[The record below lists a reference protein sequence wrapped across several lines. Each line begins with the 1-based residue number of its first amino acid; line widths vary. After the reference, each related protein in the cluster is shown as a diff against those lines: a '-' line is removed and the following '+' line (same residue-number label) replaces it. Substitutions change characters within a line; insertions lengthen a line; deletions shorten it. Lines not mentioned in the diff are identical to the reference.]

1 MLVFTQ
7 QSNEATG
14 VGKEPLSCDEY
25 SDGIWHTHVR
35 SSGTGTGKWTMTDQ
49 SMAIDDG
56 SSTCRK
62 KVVLQLLTAY
72 MNLLGNIRSGR
83 KTRWKQNSFL
93 TWISTLSKSSFTQFL
108 YWWWA
113 IFFGCDSLAWP
124 RLLQDVCPYGQ
135 KMINSVGWEPQTNLR
150 K

>member
-72 MNLLGNIRSGR
+72 ILLGNIRSGR
-83 KTRWKQNSFL
+83 KTRWKQNNFL
-93 TWISTLSKSSFTQFL
+93 TWISTLSKSSFTQL
-108 YWWWA
+108 QY
-113 IFFGCDSLAWP
+113 IMNFFCIDDEQFSLVVTHL
-124 RLLQDVCPYGQ
+124 RDLGFC
-135 KMINSVGWEPQTNLR
+135 KMFVHMAR

>member
-93 TWISTLSKSSFTQFL
+93 TWISTLSKSSFTQL
-108 YWWWA
+108 QY
-113 IFFGCDSLAWP
+113 IMKFFCIDDEQFSLVVTHL
-124 RLLQDVCPYGQ
+124 RDRGFC
-135 KMINSVGWEPQTNLR
+135 KMFVHMAR